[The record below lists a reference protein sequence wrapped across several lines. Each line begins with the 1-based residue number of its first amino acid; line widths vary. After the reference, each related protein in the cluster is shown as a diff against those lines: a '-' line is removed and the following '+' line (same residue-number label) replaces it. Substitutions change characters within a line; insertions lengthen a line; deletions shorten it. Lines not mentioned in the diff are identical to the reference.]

1 MSRTDR
7 YGNDTTV
14 WVVWTKVPRIGW
26 VAQRRPYSLRTL
38 VEEHAEATKRFLESC
53 GLAVEVEVRD
63 EADGPPAGA
72 EL

>member
-1 MSRTDR
+1 MPTDR

-26 VAQRRPYSLRTL
+26 VSQRRPYSLRTL
-38 VEEHAEATKRFLESC
+38 VEEHAAATRSFLVSC
-53 GLAVEVEVRD
+53 GLDVEVEVRN
-63 EADGPPAGA
+63 EVDGPPDGA